1 MSYDY
6 EEITIPNGRVD
17 RIDFWISPPVLYSVI
32 RTVDRLSH
40 YLSARSVQVLSVVE
54 RIRDRVEI
62 EEIRTD
68 VRSDLVTVAIDSTYT
83 IPYLELIGGNLAI
96 VAAGF
101 VRYPA
106 LKKGINSYAT
116 ATIVLD
122 DEVQNFENYVSKIAQ
137 YMERKVLHKLLRKLE
152 RGYRF
157 DLVAIDGSILPAPL
171 PFALP
176 SGIKGRSE
184 SKVGKVLSKSFLL
197 MKEIIKLA
205 RKHNVAIVGII
216 KRVRTRFFSVILG
229 EKAPVNDK
237 VIASLILKPSTY
249 LVLGK
254 LGNIVREYVKYVR
267 GLSLREVDEVR
278 DVLPEVNDIDIV
290 FYRSSRSLYMQS
302 TKVEVLNFSNID
314 LRDIISYLCIH
325 TTHTGVPHFM
335 DMVDTYIRCES
346 RVLPHVQQILES
358 KVIEK
363 GGLSI
368 LTGFTNPQK
377 MYLYRDQ
384 VHSR

>member
-1 MSYDY
+1 VSYDY

-32 RTVDRLSH
+32 RTVDKLS
-40 YLSARSVQVLSVVE
+40 QVLSTKSTKVLTAVGKVK
-54 RIRDRVEI
+54 DRVEI
-62 EEIRTD
+62 KEIRTNIGT
-68 VRSDLVTVAIDSTYT
+68 DLVTVAIDSTYT

-137 YMERKVLHKLLRKLE
+137 YMERKVLYRLLKKLE

-216 KRVRTRFFSVILG
+216 KRVRTKYFSIILG

-237 VIASLILKPSTY
+237 VIASLLLKPSTY

-254 LGNIVREYVKYVR
+254 LGSIVREYVKYVR
-267 GLSLREVDEVR
+267 GLSLKEVDEVR
-278 DVLPEVNDIDIV
+278 DALPEVDDIDVV
-290 FYRSSRSLYMQS
+290 FYRSPMSLYMQS
-302 TKVEVLNFSNID
+302 TKVEILNFSNVD
-314 LRDIISYLCIH
+314 LHDIISYLCIH

-335 DMVDTYIRCES
+335 DMVDAYIRCES
-346 RVLPHVQQILES
+346 KVLPHIQQILES

-363 GGLSI
+363 GGLPI

-377 MYLYRDQ
+377 MHLYRDQ
-384 VHSR
+384 FHSR